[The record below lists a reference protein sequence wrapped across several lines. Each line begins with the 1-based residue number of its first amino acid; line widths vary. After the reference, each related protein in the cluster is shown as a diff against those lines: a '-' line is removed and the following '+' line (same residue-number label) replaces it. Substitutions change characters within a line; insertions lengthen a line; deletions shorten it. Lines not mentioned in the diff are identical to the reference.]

1 MNKYKVR
8 LKVFEGPLDLLLY
21 LIKKNE
27 VNIYD
32 IPVAEI
38 TGQYLEYLETMCEL
52 DLDIAGDFLVMAAT
66 LLYIKSRML
75 LPQEE
80 TLLEDEI
87 PDEDP
92 REELVQKLLEYKKF
106 KEAAGIL
113 KEKEIEGSEVFK
125 RYVSVSDEVMADSG
139 EYEGFESGI
148 FDLISAFTRALKNIP
163 KDDFKVVL
171 DEEHT
176 VEEKT
181 GFILTLLDEKGVVYF
196 KNIWSR
202 ITSRLEAVVFFL
214 ALLELIRLKKI
225 IIRQSGLFGEIKIS
239 KPLPVLNNDF
249 C

>member
-1 MNKYKVR
+1 M
-8 LKVFEGPLDLLLY
+8 
-21 LIKKNE
+21 
-27 VNIYD
+27 
-32 IPVAEI
+32 
-38 TGQYLEYLETMCEL
+38 
-52 DLDIAGDFLVMAAT
+52 
-66 LLYIKSRML
+66 
-75 LPQEE
+75 
-80 TLLEDEI
+80 
-87 PDEDP
+87 
-92 REELVQKLLEYKKF
+92 EYKKF